1 MRRAV
6 TATPSPSQG
15 WHPWHLPAMRAV
27 PALVVGLPLPFI
39 QLHSPLVGLIA
50 LAVLLAGT
58 AVALWR
64 GRALVPAEA
73 GRWPARAGVWT
84 ALLAVVALVAM
95 LAPSELTL
103 GLTVAAWGIG
113 AGAIELLGWWRMRAE
128 RDPRTLRLAR
138 DWRAV
143 GVLTVLLGVV
153 FLLVRDAVTLT
164 GLLGAYA
171 VIVGVYHALAAASA
185 RPARTTASERSQP

>member
-1 MRRAV
+1 M

-39 QLHSPLVGLIA
+39 QLHSPVVGAIA

-58 AVALWR
+58 AVALWL
-64 GRALVPAEA
+64 GRSLVPVGA
-73 GRWPARAGVWT
+73 GRWPALAAAWT
-84 ALLAVVALVAM
+84 ALLAVVALGVAV
-95 LAPSELTL
+95 LGASELTFA
-103 GLTVAAWGIG
+103 LTVAAWAVP
-113 AGAIELLGWWRMRAE
+113 AGVLELLGWSRMRGVTE
-128 RDPRTLRLAR
+128 PRVLRLVQ

-143 GVLTVLLGVV
+143 GIFTIVLGVV
-153 FLLVRDAVTLT
+153 FLFVRDAVTLT

-171 VIVGVYHALAAASA
+171 VIVGVYHALAALSA
-185 RPARTTASERSQP
+185 RPARTTTERSTA

>member
-1 MRRAV
+1 M

-39 QLHSPLVGLIA
+39 QLHSPVVGAIA

-58 AVALWR
+58 AVGLWL
-64 GRALVPAEA
+64 GRRLVPVEA
-73 GRWPARAGVWT
+73 GRWPTLAAAWT
-84 ALLAVVALVAM
+84 ALLAIIALAVAVLGAT
-95 LAPSELTL
+95 ELTFA
-103 GLTVAAWGIG
+103 LTVAAWAVP
-113 AGAIELLGWWRMRAE
+113 AGVLELLGWSRMRGVTE
-128 RDPRTLRLAR
+128 PRTLRLVQ

-143 GVLTVLLGVV
+143 GVFTIVLGVV
-153 FLLVRDAVTLT
+153 FLFVRDAVTLT

-171 VIVGVYHALAAASA
+171 VILGVYHALAALSA
-185 RPARTTASERSQP
+185 RPARTITERSKA